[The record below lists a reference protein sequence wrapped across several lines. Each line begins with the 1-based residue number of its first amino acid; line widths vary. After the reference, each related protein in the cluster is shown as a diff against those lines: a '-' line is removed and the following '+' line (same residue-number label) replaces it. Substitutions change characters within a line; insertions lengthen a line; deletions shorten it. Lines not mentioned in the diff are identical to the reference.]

1 VNSLTVICNERFEDY
16 AKALQ
21 HDIAEASGIEF
32 GIVKKDAFRSLVRPG
47 ETAPIGKESSGKL
60 WEELKVREYITAK
73 GEVTDK
79 FTPARE
85 GFVLDTS
92 DEFRDLRPQVIDLL
106 RDLSFTSR
114 IRNRRDRRRIKLN
127 KAVQLTPEFEELWR
141 RISQRTKYA
150 VEFST
155 EALIAAAI
163 GEMKKIPDIPAI
175 TIATT
180 KSKVDVTKG
189 GLKGTVVRETTAKTL
204 RNTRLPDL
212 LTHLQGETRLT
223 RATLSRI
230 LLESGRLTDF
240 LKNPPAFTTWATKAV
255 NTALS
260 AVVDDGVTYHR
271 IEGFVY
277 EQRLFDEDDSE
288 EITAYVSRLYEV
300 KNKDK
305 SLHDVIEWESDVERE
320 FAAALDSR
328 EEVKLFFKL
337 PRWFKIP
344 TPVGPYNPDWAI
356 VAGDS
361 ERVYLVRETKSTR
374 DQNERRDKE
383 NQKINYGK
391 RHFKALGKEAANS
404 VDFKDCVTL
413 QEALASLSVF

>member
-1 VNSLTVICNERFEDY
+1 
-16 AKALQ
+16 
-21 HDIAEASGIEF
+21 
-32 GIVKKDAFRSLVRPG
+32 
-47 ETAPIGKESSGKL
+47 
-60 WEELKVREYITAK
+60 
-73 GEVTDK
+73 
-79 FTPARE
+79 
-85 GFVLDTS
+85 
-92 DEFRDLRPQVIDLL
+92 
-106 RDLSFTSR
+106 
-114 IRNRRDRRRIKLN
+114 
-127 KAVQLTPEFEELWR
+127 
-141 RISQRTKYA
+141 
-150 VEFST
+150 
-155 EALIAAAI
+155 
-163 GEMKKIPDIPAI
+163 
-175 TIATT
+175 
-180 KSKVDVTKG
+180 VDVTKG